1 MKRTVSFAAG
11 AMLACSL
18 VGCAPKSLLL
28 VTQYPDDSPRVA
40 EAVASIRAKMGGEN
54 TPFNLTV
61 CNTNMVGQES
71 EIWRAGMSRVAVANM
86 HAADPCIVFV
96 MGDLAAREFAP
107 KAVELSKKV
116 IFFDIMGAPAAYKLT
131 DPAQATGITA
141 PAPVADLFALM
152 KQVVP
157 SARGAAVLADK
168 SIEGD
173 AIIAQIDQARD
184 LPIKVVQVKRAGT
197 MDEWMTA
204 VKDVQDQADVLVI
217 ASYSEVL
224 KHANG
229 SATVPAPEILLTTS
243 RANKLPD
250 FSFSKEAV
258 GANGVLGAVT
268 VPISTQARMAA
279 RVAAMVL
286 YYGEDF
292 RDEPIK
298 ACDDRA
304 TITNADRAMQLGI
317 RLPDAGYVPAA
328 PPAKP
333 ETPSAEPA
341 KPAPE
346 TPAEPVVAPK

>member
-1 MKRTVSFAAG
+1 
-11 AMLACSL
+11 
-18 VGCAPKSLLL
+18 
-28 VTQYPDDSPRVA
+28 
-40 EAVASIRAKMGGEN
+40 
-54 TPFNLTV
+54 
-61 CNTNMVGQES
+61 MVGQES
-71 EIWRAGMSRVAVANM
+71 EIWRAEMSRVAVANI

-96 MGDLAAREFAP
+96 MGDLVAREFAP
-107 KAVELSKKV
+107 KAVELGKKV
-116 IFFDIMGAPAAYKLT
+116 IFFDVQGDPAAYKLN

-152 KQVVP
+152 KQIVP

-204 VKDVQDQADVLVI
+204 IKDVQEQADVLVI
-217 ASYSEVL
+217 ASYSEVR
-224 KHANG
+224 KDATS
-229 SATVPAPEILLTTS
+229 SATVPAPEILLATS

-258 GANGVLGAVT
+258 GPNGVLGAVT
-268 VPISTQARMAA
+268 VPMSTQARMAA

-304 TITNADRAMQLGI
+304 TITSADRAMQLGV
-317 RLPDAGYVPAA
+317 RLPEVGSAPAA

-333 ETPSAEPA
+333 EAPPA
-341 KPAPE
+341 APATPAPA
-346 TPAEPVVAPK
+346 TPAEPVVVPK